1 MNKEEKENLER
12 TEKNWKSKYE
22 RELMFLE
29 ELNKNG
35 VFILLNSVRF

>member
-12 TEKNWKSKYE
+12 AEKNWKSIYE

-35 VFILLNSVRF
+35 VFILLNSVRL